1 MSSSYH
7 EYNIFNL
14 QNKEDKERIIME
26 WLSDNWEWVLLAF
39 VVLEKVVKL
48 SPSDKDDIMVD
59 VLFQGLSKMVG
70 KGKEESE

>member
-1 MSSSYH
+1 MRSSCH
-7 EYNIFNL
+7 EYYIFNL

-26 WLSDNWEWVLLAF
+26 WLSDNWEWVMLAF

-70 KGKEESE
+70 KGKEEE

>member
-1 MSSSYH
+1 MCSSYH

-26 WLSDNWEWVLLAF
+26 WLSDNWEWVMLAF

>member
-1 MSSSYH
+1 MCSSCH
-7 EYNIFNL
+7 EYYIFNL

-26 WLSDNWEWVLLAF
+26 WLSDNWEWVMLAF

>member
-1 MSSSYH
+1 
-7 EYNIFNL
+7 
-14 QNKEDKERIIME
+14 
-26 WLSDNWEWVLLAF
+26 
-39 VVLEKVVKL
+39 LEKVVKL

>member
-1 MSSSYH
+1 
-7 EYNIFNL
+7 
-14 QNKEDKERIIME
+14 ME
-26 WLSDNWEWVLLAF
+26 WLSDNWEWVMLAF